1 MQWLSRVMLKLLIEN
16 TLVKVVR
23 MKEGYRFLGEYIR
36 QVDIRN
42 KEGKKEN
49 LLGVSVQ
56 KQFIQSIANTVGTD
70 FTKYKVV
77 KKGQFTYIPDTSR
90 RGDKIAI
97 ALLEDYE
104 EGLVSN
110 VYTVFEVI
118 DTEKLLPEYLML
130 WFSRPEFDRYA
141 RFKSHGS
148 VREVMDWEEMC
159 KVELPVPDIEKQR
172 EIVKAYKT
180 ITDRIALK
188 QKINDNLVAT
198 LQIIYKKMFLESQN
212 TYITKPL
219 ADLCSKI
226 GSGATPKGGKA
237 AYFDKGISLIRS
249 MNVFDYFFS
258 YPELAHISQIQANAL
273 ANVEI
278 QQADVLFN
286 ITGVSVTRCCVV
298 PDDVLPARVNQHV
311 MIIRPYKGKNMSY
324 YIMCTLCTSENK
336 AKLLGIG
343 QSGSTR
349 EAINKQELERFE
361 IPVPSDE
368 ELERFGEIATKIYA
382 LIFSNTNEIRML
394 CDMKDTLLTK
404 LSSY

>member
-1 MQWLSRVMLKLLIEN
+1 
-16 TLVKVVR
+16 

-56 KQFIQSIANTVGTD
+56 KQFILSIANTVGTD

-172 EIVKAYKT
+172 KIVKAYKT

-188 QKINDNLVAT
+188 QKINDNLEETAQSLFQEQFAAFYNENELPDGYSIAT
-198 LQIIYKKMFLESQN
+198 LDS
-212 TYITKPL
+212 
-219 ADLCSKI
+219 LCSI
-226 GSGATPKGGKA
+226 KGGKRLPA
-237 AYFDKGISLIRS
+237 DGELLDTPTAHPYIRVRDLGSNRYVCLTNQFQYIDEETHSAISRYIVNTNDIVISIVGTIGLIGKIHTS
-249 MNVFDYFFS
+249 LNN
-258 YPELAHISQIQANAL
+258 ANLTENCVKL
-273 ANVEI
+273 ANIHTVTPDYLYYTLCYKKQIKEIELLTVGAVQSKLPMYNIQSMKILVPPAEVIEDFQHKFDIFNEQIEANTIEI
-278 QQADVLFN
+278 QRLYELQSVL
-286 ITGVSVTRCCVV
+286 
-298 PDDVLPARVNQHV
+298 L
-311 MIIRPYKGKNMSY
+311 
-324 YIMCTLCTSENK
+324 
-336 AKLLGIG
+336 AKL
-343 QSGSTR
+343 
-349 EAINKQELERFE
+349 A
-361 IPVPSDE
+361 
-368 ELERFGEIATKIYA
+368 Y
-382 LIFSNTNEIRML
+382 
-394 CDMKDTLLTK
+394 
-404 LSSY
+404 

>member
-1 MQWLSRVMLKLLIEN
+1 MLKLLIEN

-23 MKEGYRFLGEYIR
+23 MKEGYRVLGEYIR

-172 EIVKAYKT
+172 KIVKAYKT

-188 QKINDNLVAT
+188 QKINDNLEAQAEAIYNEMIANNSTNGTMST
-198 LQIIYKKMFLESQN
+198 LGEISTIKTGKLNSEAAVINGIYPFFTCSQETYRTN
-212 TYITKPL
+212 TFSFDQEAVLLAGNNASAIYPL
-219 ADLCSKI
+219 KI
-226 GSGATPKGGKA
+226 YCGKFDVYQRTYVISSNNRFVSNKQL
-237 AYFDKGISLIRS
+237 YFVLKQQLNEFKGISSGTTTKFLTMKILTPIP
-249 MNVFDYFFS
+249 VVIA
-258 YPELAHISQIQANAL
+258 PEDIATSFI
-273 ANVEI
+273 
-278 QQADVLFN
+278 N
-286 ITGVSVTRCCVV
+286 ITNKIFETIFQNQREIEHLRELQMI
-298 PDDVLPARVNQHV
+298 VL
-311 MIIRPYKGKNMSY
+311 G
-324 YIMCTLCTSENK
+324 
-336 AKLLGIG
+336 
-343 QSGSTR
+343 
-349 EAINKQELERFE
+349 ELSR
-361 IPVPSDE
+361 D
-368 ELERFGEIATKIYA
+368 
-382 LIFSNTNEIRML
+382 
-394 CDMKDTLLTK
+394 
-404 LSSY
+404 